1 MPTSTDTTCI
11 MSTTENATSTGVD
24 RHDTIVTLV
33 DGKLTL
39 SK

>member
-1 MPTSTDTTCI
+1 MN
-11 MSTTENATSTGVD
+11 TTENASQGGVN
-24 RHDTIVTLV
+24 RTDTIVTLV